1 MVESV
6 GMSSDNCR
14 PVCTSLERDTQFRA
28 STIGNHTRLTELL
41 AFLPMLSIVRPHA
54 CGCLRLRRARS
65 TIHSSNMAHLIIIT
79 SVDKRAKSVGICTC
93 KFGYISFAL
102 RQLPFPQQVTSQQLP
117 AIMSPSAMN
126 EINDQKIVSDI
137 SLPD

>member
-1 MVESV
+1 MQPHVHVVEDEEEMVESV

-14 PVCTSLERDTQFRA
+14 PVLVWKETPNLGLPRSAIISALLSCLLFSLCY
-28 STIGNHTRLTELL
+28 
-41 AFLPMLSIVRPHA
+41 SIIRPHA

-93 KFGYISFAL
+93 KFCYISFAL
-102 RQLPFPQQVTSQQLP
+102 RQLPFPQQVTS
-117 AIMSPSAMN
+117 
-126 EINDQKIVSDI
+126 
-137 SLPD
+137 